1 MRSTE
6 HQDDRQDC
14 LKDQER
20 EANKESARQGL
31 QGAKRFTDK
40 PKQTFKKRGN
50 LGCPFSI
57 AQKCHWH
64 IYSSP
69 SVKTKNRHPDIFQN
83 DGPVTVWLLLC
94 GYLLSD
100 YRLHLKAL

>member
-1 MRSTE
+1 MRNTE

-40 PKQTFKKRGN
+40 PKQTFKKGQLR
-50 LGCPFSI
+50 LPLFYC
-57 AQKCHWH
+57 
-64 IYSSP
+64 
-69 SVKTKNRHPDIFQN
+69 VKTR
-83 DGPVTVWLLLC
+83 
-94 GYLLSD
+94 S
-100 YRLHLKAL
+100 KAQQTHITKKPPF